1 MPVVAV
7 IAAVSGVAA
16 TVGAA
21 AATAIGL
28 GTVGAV
34 AATAIGSG
42 IIAGGITAIQGGDVS
57 DVLESAVKGGVTS
70 FVGGTVAGAVG
81 NAVAEATGS
90 TIAGAAAG
98 GAAGTLATGGDA
110 EDILRSGLLAGTGA
124 GIGEYQ
130 QELRQEQFDT
140 GMTESGLAGQTS
152 VEELPQIP
160 IEAAPIE
167 APSIIELI
175 NQLTTPEAPEEAQE
189 IVITAPREQTVP
201 TQEEMQPSIDE
212 LLSVL
217 APYEVTQELPLEQI
231 QNEVMAEPDIQP
243 LPVDNSGLIAALDVA
258 KGVAPFV
265 INTVLPVQSA
275 TQEPE
280 QTGYPILP
288 IPGDWRSPT
297 YNQEFTPSAPIDFGS
312 PALLAGTQ
320 WENQPQ
326 FQSPQAYSLSDLINT
341 LNYQSVPFTQQQ
353 YQMPG
358 QVMSIDDVISQYR
371 TAPTVGT
378 TDVIGNLD
386 GKPVSIADIIS
397 GIQSQYG

>member
-42 IIAGGITAIQGGDVS
+42 IIAGGITAVQGGDVS

-124 GIGEYQ
+124 GISEYQ

-175 NQLTTPEAPEEAQE
+175 NQLTTPEIPEEAQE

-280 QTGYPILP
+280 QTGFPILP
-288 IPGDWRSPT
+288 IPGDWRSPI

-312 PALLAGTQ
+312 SALLAGTQ

-326 FQSPQAYSLSDLINT
+326 FQSQQAYSLSDLINT

-353 YQMPG
+353 YQMPD